1 MLFFSKR
8 KKNEASPSF
17 RRAMAAKLDGRHL
30 KYVTERLPDGESVI
44 GREGALIER
53 NGELL
58 VYASADVVFRCPVT
72 ELQMSELLSME
83 GVILT
88 GADGAHDGKIRTV
101 IAYYTYYRDVRS

>member
-1 MLFFSKR
+1 MFGFR
-8 KKNEASPSF
+8 KKKEDTPGF
-17 RRAMAAKLDGRHL
+17 RRKMAAQLNGRHL

-44 GREGALIER
+44 GREGALILR

-58 VYASADVVFRCPVT
+58 VYASADVVFRCAV
-72 ELQMSELLSME
+72 EALQMSELLSLE

-88 GADGAHDGKIRTV
+88 GADAAHGGEIRTV